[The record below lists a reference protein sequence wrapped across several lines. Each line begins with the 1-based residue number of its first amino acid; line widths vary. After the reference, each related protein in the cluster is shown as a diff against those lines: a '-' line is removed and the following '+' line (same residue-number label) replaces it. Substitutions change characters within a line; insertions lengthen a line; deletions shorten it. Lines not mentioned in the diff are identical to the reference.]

1 MKEKAG
7 IWADK
12 ARENGFWRDLAEVWG
27 DAGCPEVK
35 LEGPGKNV
43 VVMVSRRAWEEVV
56 TLLANDYELL
66 SEEQLALRER
76 LPRHE
81 LYRAL
86 WEKGEKKALI
96 CAEEGRQEIV
106 FVAGRKEAEEVARE
120 A

>member
-1 MKEKAG
+1 MVGKAD
-7 IWADK
+7 IWA
-12 ARENGFWRDLAEVWG
+12 AELQEGGFWRDLAEVWG
-27 DAGCPEVK
+27 DAGCPEVRR
-35 LEGPGKNV
+35 EGPGKNV
-43 VVMVSRRAWEEVV
+43 LIMTDRRAWEEVV

-86 WEKGEKKALI
+86 WERGEMIALL
-96 CAEEGRQEIV
+96 CAEDGREEIV
-106 FVAGRKEAEEVARE
+106 FVAGRKELGEVAKG